1 MTFLLV
7 IKPGTSIGPDRSF
20 GNVREH
26 LGRVNR
32 PRAGC

>member
-7 IKPGTSIGPDRSF
+7 VRGVSIIPDRSF